1 MDLSKILAISG
12 KPGLFLIK
20 SQGAGKLIVESIIDG
35 KHFPAFANDKIS
47 SLEEISI
54 FTTDEDTP
62 LKNVFMSIHEKFGD
76 KLDFEVKKLSP
87 VELKE
92 KFMMV
97 LPNYDED
104 AVYQSDMKKIFQW
117 YQLLNDKGLFDF
129 TVEEKKEETADEEPA
144 AEEKTEKKPAKKTA
158 AKKET
163 AKKETVKKEPAKKTT
178 TKKAAVKETA
188 KNTTSAGTAKT
199 VKGLKKV

>member
-1 MDLSKILAISG
+1 M
-12 KPGLFLIK
+12 FLIT

-54 FTTDEDTP
+54 FTTDEDVP
-62 LKNVFMSIHEKFGD
+62 LKNVFMSIHEKIGD
-76 KLDFEVKKLSP
+76 KLDFDPKKLSP

-92 KFMMV
+92 KFMLV

-104 AVYQSDMKKIFQW
+104 AVYQSDMKKVFQW
-117 YQLLNDKGLFDF
+117 YQLLNDKGLLDF
-129 TVEEKKEETADEEPA
+129 TVEEEKKEVA
-144 AEEKTEKKPAKKTA
+144 AEEPVAEEKAEGKPAKKAA

-163 AKKETVKKEPAKKTT
+163 AKKETVKKETAKKAA